1 MADEIPSITPENKG
15 QTVRINPSSDSSESL
30 EKTSPMGEVEQTG
43 GALSSTASLKGQT
56 VRISIPASEPSL
68 KREAM
73 GTSQA
78 ASDFPKKETTQIPTS
93 LPTGPK
99 PILPPP
105 PIAKPMAPGIP
116 KPPVAGVK
124 PTIPSAPMP
133 PVASPKK
140 ETARIQ
146 IPPQPKTPLHKATVK
161 LEQPRPAS
169 MAPAA
174 SIAVTGSSPQAVE
187 EKNSGLALLSG
198 VLLAISIVAAAISF
212 AVYSSASL

>member
-1 MADEIPSITPENKG
+1 MAG
-15 QTVRINPSSDSSESL
+15 
-30 EKTSPMGEVEQTG
+30 
-43 GALSSTASLKGQT
+43 
-56 VRISIPASEPSL
+56 
-68 KREAM
+68 
-73 GTSQA
+73 
-78 ASDFPKKETTQIPTS
+78 
-93 LPTGPK
+93 
-99 PILPPP
+99 
-105 PIAKPMAPGIP
+105 
-116 KPPVAGVK
+116 
-124 PTIPSAPMP
+124 SAMP